1 MKTIDTLVHDIL
13 ELVDKGGDVRDSLVQ
28 EFSSE
33 LANIVKDRLGERPL
47 PRLRL
52 SNLGTKCDRK
62 LWLEVNFPET
72 MEPLSPETRLK
83 FLIGD
88 IHEAVLLFL
97 AKAAGHEVEGTQD
110 TIDLEGVSGHRDAV
124 VSGLL
129 LDVKSASSRSF
140 VKFKEGLKPDEDAFG
155 YLVQLGSYLAGS
167 QDDPKVKDK
176 TKAAF
181 LASDKTL
188 GKLTLDVHEVGKDLP
203 TAEEVRALALQKQEM
218 LASETIPERGFE
230 PVPHGKSGNMALPTY
245 CKYCSV
251 KYACHPG
258 LTRFDYASGPEYFTT
273 IKREPKVSRREHDP
287 F

>member
-124 VSGLL
+124 IDGVLT
-129 LDVKSASSRSF
+129 DVKSASSRAF
-140 VKFKEGLKPDEDAFG
+140 VKFKEGLKPEQDSFG
-155 YLVQLGSYLAGS
+155 YRVQIGSYLAGS
-167 QDDPKVKDK
+167 QDDPLVRDK
-176 TKAAF
+176 KRAAF

-188 GKLTLDVHEVGKDLP
+188 GKLTLDIHDNLGAP
-203 TAEEVRALALQKQEM
+203 EEFKELARQKKEM
-218 LASETIPERGFE
+218 LESQDIPPRAFE
-230 PVPHGKSGNMALPTY
+230 DEPDGKSGNRKLGTY
-245 CKYCSV
+245 CSYCSV
-251 KYACHPG
+251 KHACWPG
-258 LTRFDYASGPEYFTT
+258 LKQYNYSNGPRFLT
-273 IKREPKVSRREHDP
+273 KVVREPKVSEQRDDP